1 MVLEG
6 QGIGNIIGETGKSLG
21 VFILASFF
29 NLVTFISECYTTFV
43 YVFQDFFFSI
53 NIEKHKKKILN
64 TSYKVV
70 IVLIY
75 PRNFDL

>member
-1 MVLEG
+1 MIIIIRETSK
-6 QGIGNIIGETGKSLG
+6 NIHD
-21 VFILASFF
+21 FILIYFV
-29 NLVTFISECYTTFV
+29 NLITFISEYYITFI
-43 YVFQDFFFSI
+43 YIISRGFFIKIS
-53 NIEKHKKKILN
+53 KSTKKKTLR